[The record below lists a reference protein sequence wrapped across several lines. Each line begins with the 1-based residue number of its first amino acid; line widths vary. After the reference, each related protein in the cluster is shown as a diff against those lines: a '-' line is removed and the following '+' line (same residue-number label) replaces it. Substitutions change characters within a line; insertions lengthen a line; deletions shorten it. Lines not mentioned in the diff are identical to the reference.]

1 MTPAKEPVP
10 LLSRVA
16 EHLYWGARY
25 LERAV
30 SSARVLRSFSDTI
43 VDLPMS
49 VEMNWEPLLAIAGS
63 RSAFEAAHED
73 LDEASIMEFLVA
85 EEDNPGSVVSSVVEA
100 RTNLRTVR
108 EVIPETMWR
117 VINDLHLF
125 VTSDRSDGVRRRS
138 RSRFFD
144 RVVADGERVD
154 GIRIATMLRD
164 EAYEFMRLGQAVER
178 ADMTTRVLGVRA
190 ADLMSNDGPL
200 ASHEDV
206 QWMGVLRSLAAYQA
220 FQRATRAP
228 ISGHAVMMFVLHDQ
242 TFPRSVAAN
251 LRRITGAVGSL
262 PPAPEVVVEAARAEA
277 QLAAIDLESLDGKS
291 LDDAMDAVQ
300 IALGSIHDRI
310 GDAYFLARG

>member
-1 MTPAKEPVP
+1 MTFAKEPVP

-30 SSARVLRSFSDTI
+30 SSARILRSFSDTI

-63 RSAFEAAHED
+63 RSEFEAAHEN
-73 LDEASIMEFLVA
+73 LDETSIMQFLVA
-85 EEDNPGSVVSSVVEA
+85 DEDNPGSVVSSVVEA

-108 EVIPETMWR
+108 EVIPETTWR

-138 RSRFFD
+138 RPRFFD
-144 RVVADGERVD
+144 RVVADGERFD

-190 ADLMSNDGPL
+190 ADLMSDDRPL
-200 ASHEDV
+200 AGHEDV
-206 QWMGVLRSLAAYQA
+206 QWMGVLRSLGAYQA

-228 ISGHAVMMFVLHDQ
+228 ISGQAVMGFVLHDQ

-262 PPAPEVVVEAARAEA
+262 PPAPEVVAAAERAEA
-277 QLAAIDLESLDGKS
+277 ELAAVDLHSLDGKS
-291 LDDAMDAVQ
+291 LDEAMDGVQ
-300 IALGSIHDRI
+300 IALASIHRCI
-310 GDAYFLARG
+310 VAAYFSRR